1 MRYWLAFCLGVA
13 VGAGATALPGIMH
26 HVLANGRGHEV
37 PVSHAPEAGINMRF
51 RNDFSFVAQAPI
63 DVAGPLFGADKE
75 RGWAP
80 DWNPVFLWPQDA
92 GDQPGMVFTIAHGDK
107 TAVWVNTVFDLAAGR
122 AQYVYVLPDVVATVV
137 SVQLAPIG
145 NTTRVVVTYERTAL
159 REAARDVVRHMAE
172 RDANAGPEWEHQINA
187 YLTIRR

>member
-1 MRYWLAFCLGVA
+1 
-13 VGAGATALPGIMH
+13 
-26 HVLANGRGHEV
+26 
-37 PVSHAPEAGINMRF
+37 
-51 RNDFSFVAQAPI
+51 
-63 DVAGPLFGADKE
+63 
-75 RGWAP
+75 
-80 DWNPVFLWPQDA
+80 
-92 GDQPGMVFTIAHGDK
+92 
-107 TAVWVNTVFDLAAGR
+107 
-122 AQYVYVLPDVVATVV
+122 VV